1 MSLDCACKRR
11 HQRFYCLKFN
21 QMVEHQKRASQK
33 TGAFFDVSLM
43 VIDCDAECAVQER
56 NRKIAAALEIDSPN
70 VSTDVDI
77 IYPESVIRMALG
89 IYSLMIFVEFVLEK
103 PKLAVYVETNLRRMV
118 EQVDEGDE
126 KRIEYKLDPMN
137 KRERL
142 FVHELSDL
150 YSIYSTGRD
159 IEPNRYLLLIADR
172 GKISFFLFC

>member
-1 MSLDCACKRR
+1 
-11 HQRFYCLKFN
+11 
-21 QMVEHQKRASQK
+21 
-33 TGAFFDVSLM
+33 M

-89 IYSLMIFVEFVLEK
+89 IYCLMIFVEFVLEK

-172 GKISFFLFC
+172 G

>member
-1 MSLDCACKRR
+1 M
-11 HQRFYCLKFN
+11 
-21 QMVEHQKRASQK
+21 
-33 TGAFFDVSLM
+33 
-43 VIDCDAECAVQER
+43 
-56 NRKIAAALEIDSPN
+56 
-70 VSTDVDI
+70 
-77 IYPESVIRMALG
+77 
-89 IYSLMIFVEFVLEK
+89 
-103 PKLAVYVETNLRRMV
+103 ETNLRRMV

-172 GKISFFLFC
+172 GKISFYSFLLKFFRQK

>member
-1 MSLDCACKRR
+1 
-11 HQRFYCLKFN
+11 
-21 QMVEHQKRASQK
+21 
-33 TGAFFDVSLM
+33 
-43 VIDCDAECAVQER
+43 
-56 NRKIAAALEIDSPN
+56 
-70 VSTDVDI
+70 
-77 IYPESVIRMALG
+77 
-89 IYSLMIFVEFVLEK
+89 
-103 PKLAVYVETNLRRMV
+103 MV

-172 GKISFFLFC
+172 GSYRIVLTVGRFFLQAKVKHRQTLW

>member
-1 MSLDCACKRR
+1 M
-11 HQRFYCLKFN
+11 
-21 QMVEHQKRASQK
+21 
-33 TGAFFDVSLM
+33 
-43 VIDCDAECAVQER
+43 
-56 NRKIAAALEIDSPN
+56 
-70 VSTDVDI
+70 
-77 IYPESVIRMALG
+77 
-89 IYSLMIFVEFVLEK
+89 
-103 PKLAVYVETNLRRMV
+103 AVYVETNLRRMV

-172 GKISFFLFC
+172 GSYRIALTVGSFFLQAKVKHRQTPW

>member
-1 MSLDCACKRR
+1 
-11 HQRFYCLKFN
+11 
-21 QMVEHQKRASQK
+21 
-33 TGAFFDVSLM
+33 M

-172 GKISFFLFC
+172 G

>member
-1 MSLDCACKRR
+1 M
-11 HQRFYCLKFN
+11 
-21 QMVEHQKRASQK
+21 
-33 TGAFFDVSLM
+33 
-43 VIDCDAECAVQER
+43 
-56 NRKIAAALEIDSPN
+56 
-70 VSTDVDI
+70 
-77 IYPESVIRMALG
+77 
-89 IYSLMIFVEFVLEK
+89 
-103 PKLAVYVETNLRRMV
+103 YVETNLRRMV

-172 GKISFFLFC
+172 GKISFYSFLLKFFRQK

>member
-1 MSLDCACKRR
+1 
-11 HQRFYCLKFN
+11 
-21 QMVEHQKRASQK
+21 
-33 TGAFFDVSLM
+33 
-43 VIDCDAECAVQER
+43 
-56 NRKIAAALEIDSPN
+56 
-70 VSTDVDI
+70 
-77 IYPESVIRMALG
+77 
-89 IYSLMIFVEFVLEK
+89 
-103 PKLAVYVETNLRRMV
+103 MV

-172 GKISFFLFC
+172 GSFLCVYLFIADSSGKSKTPPNSLVKMLRKNYGAKFAPNEPLAAQLPSKRTIRDYKGL

>member
-1 MSLDCACKRR
+1 M
-11 HQRFYCLKFN
+11 
-21 QMVEHQKRASQK
+21 
-33 TGAFFDVSLM
+33 
-43 VIDCDAECAVQER
+43 
-56 NRKIAAALEIDSPN
+56 
-70 VSTDVDI
+70 
-77 IYPESVIRMALG
+77 
-89 IYSLMIFVEFVLEK
+89 
-103 PKLAVYVETNLRRMV
+103 ETNLRRMV

-172 GKISFFLFC
+172 GKISFFSFLLIFFRQK